1 MKARIG
7 PKNAF
12 KKIGGLFRPVFIFFN
27 LIGGE
32 VFKIV

>member
-7 PKNAF
+7 PKNEF
-12 KKIGGLFRPVFIFFN
+12 KKIGGLILSSVFIFN

-32 VFKIV
+32 VF